1 MNPEQSHRLIV
12 KCLEI
17 YQRKKSLI
25 SVHQFL
31 ERLETRNGFDENLS
45 THFWEESLIPKIKNH
60 YFADVTIDTLL
71 ESSLALYRSY
81 SDKGLALE
89 LVWQEIEWNYPFD
102 SDTYGEFV
110 DRLDKLLENEAHP
123 PDQLDWDH
131 LEESIMK

>member
-1 MNPEQSHRLIV
+1 MSPEQSNRLIV

-17 YQRKKSLI
+17 YQRKNSLLPI
-25 SVHQFL
+25 HQFL
-31 ERLETRNGFDENLS
+31 ERLETRNGFKENLS
-45 THFWEESLIPKIKNH
+45 TAFWEESLIPEIKKH

-71 ESSLALYRSY
+71 ESSLSLYRSY

-123 PDQLDWDH
+123 PTQLDWNH